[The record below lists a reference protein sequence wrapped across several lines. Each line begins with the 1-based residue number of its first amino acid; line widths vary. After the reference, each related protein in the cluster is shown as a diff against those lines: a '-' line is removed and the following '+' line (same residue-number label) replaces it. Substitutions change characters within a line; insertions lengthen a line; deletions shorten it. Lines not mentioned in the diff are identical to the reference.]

1 MGKDDLETADDAEA
15 ELNGLM
21 KPKFKRCDERGR
33 TVQINDRT
41 HMLLGSVAK
50 LNFFASEKWKLH
62 IFSEQSALYWLLTQF
77 ELLHSYTDYLIIRNL
92 TSTFTF
98 YVINVPIIYRIT
110 ITGHDSNH
118 FQSAVAILA
127 L

>member
-50 LNFFASEKWKLH
+50 LLRQRSGNSM
-62 IFSEQSALYWLLTQF
+62 FSVNNRPFVGA
-77 ELLHSYTDYLIIRNL
+77 
-92 TSTFTF
+92 
-98 YVINVPIIYRIT
+98 P
-110 ITGHDSNH
+110 DS
-118 FQSAVAILA
+118 V
-127 L
+127 

>member
-41 HMLLGSVAK
+41 HMVLGSAAK
-50 LNFFASEKWKLH
+50 LDFLRQRSGTPCFQTT
-62 IFSEQSALYWLLTQF
+62 IGPLLA
-77 ELLHSYTDYLIIRNL
+77 
-92 TSTFTF
+92 
-98 YVINVPIIYRIT
+98 P
-110 ITGHDSNH
+110 DSG
-118 FQSAVAILA
+118 
-127 L
+127 